1 MSVQEVVHCL
11 LEGTFRYRRGSITRS
26 RIPGARES
34 RLMTML
40 ARIVEMVKERFADEV
55 VEIMARG
62 EFVGL

>member
-1 MSVQEVVHCL
+1 
-11 LEGTFRYRRGSITRS
+11 
-26 RIPGARES
+26 
-34 RLMTML
+34 MTML

>member
-1 MSVQEVVHCL
+1 MSVQEVVQCL
-11 LEGTFRYRRGSITRS
+11 PEGIFRYQRRPITRS
-26 RIPGARES
+26 RISGARES